1 MKQTLLLRGIPM
13 MVLAP
18 VITFASSTQSANT
31 GIGGVATNI
40 TNQVSAV
47 GQLIFA
53 VATVAGVIM
62 MAAGL
67 FKLKQHKDNPQQIPI
82 GTPLT
87 MLILGACLAFLPSLV
102 TTGGDTIFGAQSDG
116 AKVGGYD
123 GTGFGTA
130 AGSSSG
136 SGSGSG

>member
-1 MKQTLLLRGIPM
+1 MKRTLLLRGIPM
-13 MVLAP
+13 MVLVP
-18 VITFASSTQSANT
+18 IVTFASSTEADAAT
-31 GIGGVATNI
+31 GIGGVAVNI

-47 GQLIFA
+47 GNLIFA

-102 TTGGDTIFGAQSDG
+102 TTGGETIFGGQTDG
-116 AKVGGYD
+116 AQLGGYA
-123 GTGFGTA
+123 GTGF
-130 AGSSSG
+130 SSG
-136 SGSGSG
+136 SGSGSGSE

>member
-1 MKQTLLLRGIPM
+1 MA
-13 MVLAP
+13 LAP
-18 VITFASSTQSANT
+18 IMTFAQDGGASTNT
-31 GIGGVATNI
+31 GIGGVASNI
-40 TNQVSAV
+40 TSQVTAV

-87 MLILGACLAFLPSLV
+87 LLILGACLAFLPSLV
-102 TTGGDTIFGAQSDG
+102 TTGGDTIFGGQTGG
-116 AKVGGYD
+116 ATIGGYE
-123 GTGFGTA
+123 GTGFT
-130 AGSSSG
+130 SG
-136 SGSGSG
+136 SGSGSNSSGG